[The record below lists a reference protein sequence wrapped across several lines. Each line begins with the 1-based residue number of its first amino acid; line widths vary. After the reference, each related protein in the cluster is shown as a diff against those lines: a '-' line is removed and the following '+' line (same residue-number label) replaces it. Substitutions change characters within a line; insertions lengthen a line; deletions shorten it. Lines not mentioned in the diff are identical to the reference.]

1 MVDVRV
7 EPRQEVIDVLISGE
21 LTVDTV
27 GDISRGFREALEH
40 HRPLVVQV
48 EHVKSFDLSGMQLCL
63 ALRRDAAT
71 RGITVEFTG
80 ADVPD
85 RFRRMLSFA
94 GLPEL

>member
-7 EPRQEVIDVLISGE
+7 KSRQEAVDVVISGE

-27 GDISRGFREALEH
+27 GDISRGFQEALEH
-40 HRPLVVQV
+40 HRPLVVRV
-48 EHVKSFDLSGMQLCL
+48 ENVNSFDLSGMQLCL
-63 ALRRDAAT
+63 SLRREAAT
-71 RGITVEFTG
+71 RGLAVEFTG

-85 RFRRMLSFA
+85 RFRRMLSFT